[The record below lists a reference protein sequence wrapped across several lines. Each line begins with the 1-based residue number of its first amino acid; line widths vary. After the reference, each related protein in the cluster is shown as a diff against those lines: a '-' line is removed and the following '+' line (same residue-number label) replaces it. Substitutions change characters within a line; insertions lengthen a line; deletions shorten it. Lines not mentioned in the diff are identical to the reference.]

1 MLGVGT
7 GAPLGNGDGSGGVS
21 LGIGVG
27 DGEVDGDA
35 DGDGDGDGDA
45 DGDADGDGVGVGG
58 TCAVTT
64 DGPSAS
70 SATVRPRLAK
80 SNFPMAYLIV
90 IGTDVRTASPRVFRA
105 ITSILYV
112 RCRKNGRY
120 GTR

>member
-1 MLGVGT
+1 MLGVGV
-7 GAPLGNGDGSGGVS
+7 GAPLGSGEGSGVS

-27 DGEVDGDA
+27 DGEIDGE
-35 DGDGDGDGDA
+35 GDGDGDGDT
-45 DGDADGDGVGVGG
+45 DAVGIGAGVAGG
-58 TCAVTT
+58 CCAVTG

-70 SATVRPRLAK
+70 SATVNPRPAK
-80 SNFPMAYLIV
+80 SNFPIDYLMV

>member
-1 MLGVGT
+1 MLGVGVGS

-27 DGEVDGDA
+27 DGDVEGDA
-35 DGDGDGDGDA
+35 EGDGDA
-45 DGDADGDGVGVGG
+45 DGVGVGG
-58 TCAVTT
+58 TCAVTD

-80 SNFPMAYLIV
+80 SNFPMAYLMV